1 MVFDTPG
8 SATHQELRSLKLS
21 VYWSSPRRVG
31 GATMMSRQSRLVKLI
46 WLLWLPAAC
55 FGQTTDGGSRT
66 ESNPLNV
73 YAPPCI
79 SQVKQH
85 IAVNCQIT
93 PTGGAQPYSYAFTG
107 GFPNGMSM
115 STGLGGGLINGTP
128 TGITGE
134 QATVTVTDVRGGV
147 AATSFTITPAGLTG
161 LGPCGSSVCVTG
173 AGYAIKTAEGYT
185 ITTSA
190 RLQLTATSYWSDGT
204 KLDVTP
210 VATWACTPSPEC
222 GSVSTNGLYTAG
234 RSASTYH
241 VTATFCGVT
250 NDGGSGV
257 AVTAATIQVHS
268 KENDRVANS
277 GMVMREVL
285 QLRSGIPASVLQK
298 AECVII
304 VPSTL
309 KFAVGVGGSYGRGV
323 MTCRGEPDFEGPWGA
338 PSMIALGGGGFGFQ
352 ARGQAT
358 DFVFLLMNDRA
369 ATSILKSKVKIG
381 ATASA
386 AGGPVGRESTAA
398 TDLFLRAEIL
408 SYSRARGLF
417 AGVSLEGSTLRPDK
431 RANKK
436 LYGRAV
442 DAKAIVLQGEVS
454 PPPSAL
460 ELLSVLN
467 SKSPSNRS
475 AGKSTQGK

>member
-1 MVFDTPG
+1 M
-8 SATHQELRSLKLS
+8 AYRRSRWLK
-21 VYWSSPRRVG
+21 
-31 GATMMSRQSRLVKLI
+31 
-46 WLLWLPAAC
+46 LLWLLCFPVAC
-55 FGQTTDGGSRT
+55 FGQTAGGGSST
-66 ESNPLNV
+66 ASNPLTV

-79 SQVKQH
+79 THVKQY

-93 PTGGAQPYSYAFTG
+93 PTGGAQPYTYAFTE
-107 GFPNGMSM
+107 GFPTGMSM

-128 TGITGE
+128 TEITGV
-134 QATVTVTDVRGGV
+134 QATVTVTDVRGGT

-161 LGPCGSSVCVTG
+161 SGPCGSAICVTA

-190 RLQLTATSYWSDGT
+190 TVQMTATSYWSDNT
-204 KLDVTP
+204 SLDLTP
-210 VATWACTPSPEC
+210 TATWACTPTPDC
-222 GSVSTNGLYTAG
+222 GSISPNGLYSAG
-234 RSASTYH
+234 KSAATYH
-241 VTATFCGVT
+241 VMATFSGVT
-250 NDGGSGV
+250 DDGGSGV
-257 AVTAATIQVHS
+257 AVTAATIQTHT

-285 QLRSGIPASVLQK
+285 QLGSGIPLSVLQK
-298 AECVII
+298 AECVIV

-309 KFAVGVGGSYGRGV
+309 KFAIGVGGSSGRGV
-323 MTCRGEPDFEGPWGA
+323 MTCRGGSDFQGPWGA

-352 ARGQAT
+352 VGGQAT

-369 ATSILKSKVKIG
+369 ATSILKSKIKLG

-386 AGGPVGRESTAA
+386 AGGPIGRESTAA
-398 TDLFLRAEIL
+398 TDLFLRAQIL

-431 RANKK
+431 RANRK
-436 LYGRAV
+436 LYGKDV
-442 DAKAIVLQGEVS
+442 SAKAIVLEGEVS
-454 PPPSAL
+454 PPSSAL

-467 SKSPSNRS
+467 AKSPSNRS
-475 AGKSTQGK
+475 TMVASQPKNPG

>member
-1 MVFDTPG
+1 
-8 SATHQELRSLKLS
+8 
-21 VYWSSPRRVG
+21 
-31 GATMMSRQSRLVKLI
+31 MMSRQSRRLMLI

-55 FGQTTDGGSRT
+55 FGRTTGGGSRT

-79 SQVKQH
+79 SQVKQY

-93 PTGGAQPYSYAFTG
+93 PSGGVQPYSYAFTG

-128 TGITGE
+128 TGITGV
-134 QATVTVTDVRGGV
+134 QATVTVTDVRGGM
-147 AATSFTITPAGLTG
+147 AATSFMITPAGLTG
-161 LGPCGSSVCVTG
+161 SGPCGSAICVTA

-190 RLQLTATSYWSDGT
+190 KLQLRATSYWSDGAS
-204 KLDVTP
+204 LDLTP
-210 VATWACTPSPEC
+210 IATWACTPSPDC
-222 GSVSTNGLYTAG
+222 GSLSANGLYTAG
-234 RSASTYH
+234 SSASTYH
-241 VTATFCGVT
+241 VTATFSGVT

-257 AVTAATIQVHS
+257 AVTAATNQVHS

-285 QLRSGIPASVLQK
+285 QLRSGIPASLLQK
-298 AECVII
+298 AECVIV

-323 MTCRGEPDFEGPWGA
+323 MTCRGGPDFQGPWGA
-338 PSMIALGGGGFGFQ
+338 PSMIALGGGSFGFQ
-352 ARGQAT
+352 GGGQAT
-358 DFVFLLMNDRA
+358 DFVFLLMNERA
-369 ATSILKSKVKIG
+369 ASSILKSKVKLG

-386 AGGPVGRESTAA
+386 AAGPVGRESTAA
-398 TDLFLRAEIL
+398 TDVFLRAEIL

-431 RANKK
+431 KANKN
-436 LYGRAV
+436 LYGKAV
-442 DAKAIVLQGEVS
+442 DAKAIVLQGEV
-454 PPPSAL
+454 PPPSSAL
-460 ELLSVLN
+460 ELLSILN
-467 SKSPSNRS
+467 SKSPTNRS
-475 AGKSTQGK
+475 AGRSTQGK

>member
-1 MVFDTPG
+1 
-8 SATHQELRSLKLS
+8 
-21 VYWSSPRRVG
+21 
-31 GATMMSRQSRLVKLI
+31 MSI
-46 WLLWLPAAC
+46 
-55 FGQTTDGGSRT
+55 
-66 ESNPLNV
+66 
-73 YAPPCI
+73 
-79 SQVKQH
+79 
-85 IAVNCQIT
+85 
-93 PTGGAQPYSYAFTG
+93 
-107 GFPNGMSM
+107 
-115 STGLGGGLINGTP
+115 GLGGGLINGTP
-128 TGITGE
+128 TGITGA

-147 AATSFTITPAGLTG
+147 ATTSFMITPAGLTG
-161 LGPCGSSVCVTG
+161 AGPCGSAICVTA

-190 RLQLTATSYWSDGT
+190 TAQMTATSYWSDNT
-204 KLDVTP
+204 NLDITP
-210 VATWACTPSPEC
+210 TATWACSPTPDC
-222 GSVSTNGLYTAG
+222 GSVSANGLYRTG
-234 RSASTYH
+234 KSASTYH
-241 VTATFCGVT
+241 VTATFSGVT
-250 NDGGSGV
+250 DDGGSGV
-257 AVTAATIQVHS
+257 AVTAATIQTHT

-323 MTCRGEPDFEGPWGA
+323 MTCRGEPDFQGPWGA

-352 ARGQAT
+352 AGGQAT
-358 DFVFLLMNDRA
+358 DFVFLLMNQRA
-369 ATSILKSKVKIG
+369 ASSILTSKVKLG

-417 AGVSLEGSTLRPDK
+417 AGVSLEGSTLRPDN
-431 RANKK
+431 RANRK
-436 LYGRAV
+436 LYGKDV
-442 DAKAIVLQGEVS
+442 SAKAIVLLGEV
-454 PPPSAL
+454 PPPLSAL

-467 SKSPSNRS
+467 SKSPANKS
-475 AGKSTQGK
+475 AVSSPQGR